1 MKLLLLFATAILIA
15 GCDAG
20 MTGDQQARNAAE
32 DWADA
37 YFNCDFKDAGNYV
50 TQESQ
55 KWLQYAASNTTEQE
69 LKLLQEAG
77 GATVAASDRFDVAND
92 TLRLVTLTVNNIL
105 TIQHQTPTIT
115 KEGTFKVAVVKRD
128 ASWQVRMAG
137 LPQNE
142 KQSHD

>member
-1 MKLLLLFATAILIA
+1 
-15 GCDAG
+15 
-20 MTGDQQARNAAE
+20 
-32 DWADA
+32 
-37 YFNCDFKDAGNYV
+37 
-50 TQESQ
+50 
-55 KWLQYAASNTTEQE
+55 LQYAASNTTEQE